1 MGKFGAA
8 AIALYRSWWL
18 RIPVILATLI
28 IASYFLL
35 VLPWVNNNISRQYQQ
50 LTGHQLQHDKLDVHL
65 FSCNFALNNLKDSA
79 NLWQIKS
86 VKLDVACWK
95 SFQQRALIINHLQI
109 DQLSGNPLQR
119 KTGAWNFNDVLE
131 HIAKSTPKP
140 QPNSDKHNPVAI
152 KKLSI
157 TRSSITTNLLALN
170 DLALSAS
177 PFELTVLD
185 LDLRRDAP
193 ASFLASATLNKTTDS
208 KISGK
213 INPLTLSGDVNFSVT
228 RVPFAWFDSSI
239 KPYLALDV
247 LHGELNTDGQLQLVN
262 GNLQQLT
269 SNGQLTELKVR
280 PTTMDQDAVHWKSF
294 NWKAA
299 DINFAKRSI
308 NIPRAV
314 LTELDGQFII
324 TKDRTTN
331 VQAIII
337 PTPKTTPAE
346 QGASSATTEASWQFG
361 IDELSVEKAA
371 IGFYDQS
378 LKPSFTVIVQQFSG
392 LITNINTNTEKMA
405 EFHLAGNVDGYAP
418 VSLDGKAQFFIPQ
431 PQMEALVSFKKMDMG
446 ALSPYS
452 AEYAGWRIKKGLLS
466 VDLDYHYDHGKIL
479 GKNHVVIDHLEFGDK
494 VRSPHVIDVPLRLGL
509 SLLTDEHGI
518 AILDAEITGDPNDPQ
533 FDLKSTI
540 QRALRN
546 TLKKVL
552 TSPFRWLASL
562 VDSKEDLGFIA
573 FTPGESQLTQAAKE
587 KLALLQDAMKK
598 RPKMHLTIR
607 GNYDAEHDRIALQE
621 EQVKSAL
628 EKNGLSQ
635 DAIKTQNADWVKA
648 LDMQYKA
655 KGLTNVAA
663 DNAQKFNELA
673 TLEVVDPERLL
684 RLVRE
689 RGQAVKQYFVL
700 QLGADGSGLFLE
712 SDPECTEK
720 HPCNASDVQFTLED

>member
-8 AIALYRSWWL
+8 AVALYRSWWL
-18 RIPVILATLI
+18 RIPVILVALI
-28 IASYFLL
+28 IASYFFL
-35 VLPWVNNNISRQYQQ
+35 VLPWVNKNISLQYHQ
-50 LTGHQLQHDKLDVHL
+50 LTGHQLQHDKLNIHL
-65 FSCNFALNNLKDSA
+65 FSCNFALNNIKDSA

-86 VKLDVACWK
+86 LTLDVACWK
-95 SFQQRALIINHLQI
+95 SFQERALIINQVHI
-109 DQLSGNPLQR
+109 SQLSGTPLQS
-119 KTGAWNFNDVLE
+119 KTGLWNFNDVLE
-131 HIAKSTPKP
+131 HIAKNAPKP
-140 QPNSDKHNPVAI
+140 KPNSDKHSPVAI

-157 TRSSITTNLLALN
+157 SQSSITTNLLALN
-170 DLALSAS
+170 DLAVSAA

-185 LDLRRDAP
+185 LDLRRDTP
-193 ASFLASATLNKTTDS
+193 ASFLASTTLNKTTES

-213 INPLTLSGDVNFSVT
+213 ITPLTLSGVVNFSVNK
-228 RVPFAWFDSSI
+228 VPFTWFDSSI
-239 KPYLALDV
+239 KPYLALDI
-247 LHGELNTDGQLQLVN
+247 LHGELNTQGQLQLAN
-262 GNLQQLT
+262 GVLQQLN
-269 SNGQLTELKVR
+269 SSGQLTELKVR
-280 PTTMDQDAVHWKSF
+280 PTTMEQDAVHWKSLE
-294 NWKAA
+294 WKDA
-299 DINFAKRSI
+299 DVNFTRKAI
-308 NIPRAV
+308 NIPQAI

-337 PTPKTTPAE
+337 PAPDSAKTPQG
-346 QGASSATTEASWQFG
+346 QGAGSGEAGWLFG
-361 IDELSVEKAA
+361 IDELKVEKAA

-392 LITNINTNTEKMA
+392 LITNINTSAEKMA

-479 GKNHVVIDHLEFGDK
+479 GKNHVVIDHLEFGEK

-509 SLLTDEHGI
+509 SLLTDEHGV
-518 AILDAEITGDPNDPQ
+518 AVLDADITGDPNDPQ
-533 FDLKSTI
+533 FDLKATI

-546 TLKKVL
+546 TFKKVL
-552 TSPFRWLASL
+552 TAPFRWLASL
-562 VDSKEDLGFIA
+562 VDSKEDLGRVA
-573 FTPGESQLTQAAKE
+573 FTPGESQLTDAARE
-587 KLALLQDAMKK
+587 KLALLHEAMKK

-607 GNYDAEHDRIALQE
+607 GNYDADSDRVALQQ

-628 EKNGLSQ
+628 EKAGVSQ
-635 DAIKTQNADWVKA
+635 EAIKAQNPEWAKA
-648 LDMQYKA
+648 LDAEYKA
-655 KGLTNVAA
+655 KGLTNTTA
-663 DNAQKFNELA
+663 DSTQKFNELA
-673 TLEVVDPERLL
+673 ALEVVDPERFL

-700 QLGADGSGLFLE
+700 QLGADGARLFLE
-712 SDPECTEK
+712 ADPECTEK
-720 HPCNASDVQFTLED
+720 HPCNTSDVQFTLED